1 MRKIFLIFMLFLF
14 FSGCDLGFPRIYV
27 NYDHLPE
34 GEIKEFIIK
43 TFPNDL
49 ESNELGNLIQLHL
62 SGNNSAENIRNAASR
77 IGMICQTEKDFC
89 EYNGYIRT
97 RATGGYSGGGRAK
110 HIYRIII
117 FPNAGVNSLRVDEKI
132 VEDTEKGT

>member
-1 MRKIFLIFMLFLF
+1 MKKKLFVSMVLLF
-14 FSGCDLGFPRIYV
+14 SAGCDLGFPRIYV

-97 RATGGYSGGGRAK
+97 RATGGYSGSGRAK